1 MTASGSALPLL
12 ILVTCAI
19 GAGFIAA
26 GAAFMAFRLPCD
38 LRREAVA
45 ACFAAFFVCLFCV
58 QVARHPAFWVA
69 LP

>member
-1 MTASGSALPLL
+1 MIAPGSALPLL
-12 ILVTCAI
+12 ILITCAI
-19 GAGFIAA
+19 GAGFIAG

-45 ACFAAFFVCLFCV
+45 ACFGAMIACGVCV
-58 QVARHPAFWVA
+58 WVAQHPAFWVA